1 MGLLKLSS
9 VLDMCY
15 AQVQK
20 VEMGSYIVEF
30 NIRNITVKSQ
40 HQVIAVGE
48 KGINL
53 FMTIHSISLLMQRSV
68 RH

>member
-1 MGLLKLSS
+1 
-9 VLDMCY
+9 
-15 AQVQK
+15 
-20 VEMGSYIVEF
+20 MGSYIVEF

-40 HQVIAVGE
+40 DQVIAVGK

-53 FMTIHSISLLMQRSV
+53 FLTIHSISLLLQRSI